1 MCEALNLSWSIVR
14 GEEGST
20 SKADGVL
27 NKNRERLMVLFP
39 QDLDGLPDLVEDQPP
54 PFYTDQKE
62 EDTRLSTAKRNIYDQ
77 LSMKPPGGHY
87 FNECQVRI

>member
-20 SKADGVL
+20 SKAGAVL

-39 QDLDGLPDLVEDQPP
+39 KDLDGLPELVEDQPP

-62 EDTRLSTAKRNIYDQ
+62 EDTRMVTAKRNIYDQ
-77 LSMKPPGGHY
+77 LSITLPVGRN
-87 FNECQVRI
+87 F